1 VEEVPAVSMAE
12 IVERL
17 DQISQVS
24 RSETSAEQRLDLA
37 DLDHLLEQLDGVEQ
51 ETLGAAER
59 IDELRGRIEV
69 LMDEIEISLG
79 IEPPVIAAEDAGD
92 SDEEES

>member
-1 VEEVPAVSMAE
+1 MAE

-37 DLDHLLEQLDGVEQ
+37 DLDDLLEQLDGVEQ

>member
-1 VEEVPAVSMAE
+1 MSLAE
-12 IVERL
+12 IVQRL
-17 DQISQVS
+17 DQISQVW
-24 RSETSAEQRLDLA
+24 RSDTSAEQRLDLA
-37 DLDHLLEQLDGVEQ
+37 DLDDLLEQLDEVEQ

-59 IDELRGRIEV
+59 IYELRGRIEI

-79 IEPPVIAAEDAGD
+79 IEPPVIASEDAGE

>member
-1 VEEVPAVSMAE
+1 VSLAE

-17 DQISQVS
+17 DQISQVW
-24 RSETSAEQRLDLA
+24 RSGTSAEQRRDLA
-37 DLDHLLEQLDGVEQ
+37 DLDDLLEQLDEVEQ
-51 ETLGAAER
+51 ETLGATER
-59 IDELRGRIEV
+59 IDELRGRIEI

>member
-1 VEEVPAVSMAE
+1 MSLAE

-17 DQISQVS
+17 DQIRQTW
-24 RSETSAEQRLDLA
+24 RSDTSAEQRLDLA
-37 DLDHLLEQLDGVEQ
+37 DLDDLLEQLDEVEH

-79 IEPPVIAAEDAGD
+79 IEPPVIASEDAGE

>member
-1 VEEVPAVSMAE
+1 MSLAE

-17 DQISQVS
+17 DQISQVW

-37 DLDHLLEQLDGVEQ
+37 DLDDLLEQLDEVKQ

-59 IDELRGRIEV
+59 IDELRARIEI
-69 LMDEIEISLG
+69 LMDEIESSLG
-79 IEPPVIAAEDAGD
+79 IEPPVIASEDAGD
-92 SDEEES
+92 SDEQES

>member
-1 VEEVPAVSMAE
+1 MSLAE

-17 DQISQVS
+17 DQISQVW
-24 RSETSAEQRLDLA
+24 RSDTSAEQRLDLA
-37 DLDHLLEQLDGVEQ
+37 DLDDLLEQLDEVEH
-51 ETLGAAER
+51 ETLGAAGG
-59 IDELRGRIEV
+59 IAELRGRIEL

-79 IEPPVIAAEDAGD
+79 IEPPVIASEDAGE